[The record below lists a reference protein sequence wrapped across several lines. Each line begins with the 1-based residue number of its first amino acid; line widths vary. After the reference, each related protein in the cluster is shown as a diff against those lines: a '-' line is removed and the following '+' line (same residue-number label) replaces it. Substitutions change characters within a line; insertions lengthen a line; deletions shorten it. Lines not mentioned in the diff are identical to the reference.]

1 MREIS
6 RLELTVVIGVL
17 LLSLVLRLANLSA
30 FVVHDEMRWACRS
43 VRFRNGL
50 TSRDWGETYRVG
62 HPGVVTMWL
71 GALSIG
77 PRGAQAEEICEAFDD
92 YRHFRSDDLPA
103 STKDELAEVGAM
115 VFQGRRG
122 VALFTWLC
130 IVAIY
135 LLTRSLWGG
144 RIGLVSLILVAL
156 DPFYLGL
163 SRFLHT
169 DAVLAS
175 LMTVS
180 VLALLNA
187 MRHRFSEPRGRML
200 LVLSGV
206 AGGLAVTQKSP
217 AGFLAPFLVLIIG
230 AGLLRRGDGRA
241 HGYEVLPM
249 LIAWGVTAAVTY
261 VGAWPAM
268 WSEPVET
275 VRKVL
280 GTATRYAA
288 EGHTPG
294 NFFLGRPVHD
304 PGWLFYPVAAL
315 FRLSPLVVLGLAGS
329 IVRLTL
335 RGPRQTAR
343 FSLLALLSYSGLFT
357 IFMSL
362 GDKMFDR
369 YMLPVFPALGIA
381 AAQGLVGGSERL
393 CQAIRRCVNGDRTSS
408 PPALLLPIVLVILV
422 AQVALVV
429 PHHPYYLTYYDPL
442 LGGAKKAQRV
452 LLVGWGEGYDQVAEY
467 LNGKPKAE
475 ELLVTTPT
483 TAAFAPLFEGETW
496 PMDRYFPWQSDY
508 VVFYISDVQRRQ
520 QPALLQRYLLN
531 PSRTPERVVSLHG
544 VDYAWVYHN
553 DDYEEAV
560 ARVEQLAQA
569 DRGECVLANGKS
581 LFVKHYKGNLPLHT
595 FSPEYDPKTRSYTY
609 PDLGTMSDFLDGIT
623 GGCSRIWYPR
633 YPEAEGDRYLN
644 LLEARGLL
652 LDRASFRQ
660 TEVTRHQLVD
670 PAVASRELDLAFEGL
685 RLVSYGVTDPPPAW
699 GRDGGIV
706 LTWEA
711 TEELEEDY
719 SVYLHVYDSHGHRIV
734 QGDSLI
740 VDRTLEPTSRWET
753 SATRSALYH
762 LAVPPGTP
770 PGVYDLEIGVYTL
783 ETGERLRLLG
793 SDEAANETDARVTV
807 EIGRPDEVPNPQDL
821 SIPRRVVV
829 PVTANLNLLGYE
841 LEPGRTGIA
850 EAMFAGETVGLRLF
864 WQANGAIDRD
874 YRLRLSLAGRDG
886 AIYGQEALDVTSTNH
901 PTSEWQPDELVADWY
916 YLSTEESV
924 PTGEATLSLELLD
937 VSGEPV
943 LVDPVEL
950 LDLWVQST
958 TPGSTPTV
966 DPEEPVSFTLGEGIS
981 LLGYTVDRR
990 AEPGETVAVTLYWRA
1005 DRAPDRDYKVF
1016 VHLYDGRG
1024 GILAQRDRHPGLG
1037 ARPTTNWEKGEI
1049 VADRYHVQL
1058 ASATPPGIYSLGI
1071 GLYDPAS
1078 GDRLFV
1084 YGPGGD
1090 RLPDDRVMLGNVEVE
1105 P

>member
-1 MREIS
+1 MRQIS
-6 RLELTVVIGVL
+6 RLELTVVTGVL

-50 TSRDWGETYRVG
+50 TSRDWAETYRVG

-77 PRGAQAEEICEAFDD
+77 RRGAQAEETCEAFDD

-103 STKDELAEVGAM
+103 TTKDELAEVGGM
-115 VFQGRRG
+115 LFQGRRG

-130 IVAIY
+130 IIAIY
-135 LLTRSLWGG
+135 LLTRSLWGW
-144 RIGLVSLILVAL
+144 RIALVSLILVAL

-217 AGFLAPFLVLIIG
+217 AGFLVLFLVLIIG

-241 HGYEVLPM
+241 HVYEALPM
-249 LIAWGVTAAVTY
+249 LIVWGVAAAVAY

-294 NFFLGRPVHD
+294 NFFLGKPVHD

-315 FRLSPLVVLGLAGS
+315 FRLSPLVLLGLAGS
-329 IVRLTL
+329 MVQLTL
-335 RGPRQTAR
+335 GGPRQTER
-343 FSLLALLSYSGLFT
+343 FGLLALLSYSGLFT

-369 YMLPVFPALGIA
+369 YMLPAFPPLGIA
-381 AAQGLVGGSERL
+381 AAHGLVGGSERL
-393 CQAIRRCVNGDRTSS
+393 CRAMRRGRRRDRTSS
-408 PPALLLPIVLVILV
+408 PPALLLPILVVLLV
-422 AQVALVV
+422 AQGALVV

-442 LGGAKKAQRV
+442 LGGAEQARRA
-452 LLVGWGEGYDQVAEY
+452 LLMGWGEGYDQVAEY
-467 LNGKPKAE
+467 LNGKPDAE
-475 ELLVTTPT
+475 ELHVTTPT

-508 VVFYISDVQRRQ
+508 VVFYISDVQRRR
-520 QPALLQRYLLN
+520 QPALLETYLLN
-531 PSRTPERVVSLHG
+531 PSRNPELVVSLHG

-553 DDYEEAV
+553 DDYQEAV
-560 ARVEQLAQA
+560 ACVERLAQA
-569 DRGECVLANGKS
+569 DREECVLANGKS
-581 LFVKHYKGNLPLHT
+581 LFVEHYKGDLPLHT
-595 FSPEYDPKTRSYTY
+595 FSPQYDPKTRSYTY
-609 PDLGTMSDFLDGIT
+609 PDLARMSDFLDGIT
-623 GGCSRIWYPR
+623 GGCSQMWYAR

-670 PAVASRELDLAFEGL
+670 PAVASWELDLAFEGL

-699 GRDGGIV
+699 GRDGGI
-706 LTWEA
+706 LLRWEA
-711 TEELEEDY
+711 TEVLKEDY
-719 SVYLHVYDSHGHRIV
+719 SAYLHAYDSHGHRIA
-734 QGDSLI
+734 QRDSLI
-740 VDRTLEPTSRWET
+740 VGRALEPTSQWET
-753 SATRSALYH
+753 GATKSALYH
-762 LAVPPGTP
+762 LTVPPGTP
-770 PGVYDLEIGVYTL
+770 PGEYDLEIGVYTL
-783 ETGERLRLLG
+783 DTGKRLRLRG
-793 SDEAANETDARVTV
+793 ADEAANETSARVKV
-807 EIGRPDEVPNPQDL
+807 EIGRPDEMPTPKDL
-821 SIPRRVVV
+821 SIPRRVAI
-829 PVTANLNLLGYE
+829 PLTADLNLLGYE
-841 LEPGRTGIA
+841 LEPGSTGVD

-864 WQANGAIDRD
+864 WQASGAMDQD
-874 YRLRLSLAGRDG
+874 YRLRLTLAGRDG
-886 AIYGQEALDVTSTNH
+886 AIYGQETFGLTSTDH
-901 PTSEWQPDELVADWY
+901 PTSQWQPDELVADWH
-916 YLSTEESV
+916 YLSTDESV

-937 VSGEPV
+937 ESAESV

-958 TPGSTPTV
+958 TPGSTPTA
-966 DPEEPVSFTLGEGIS
+966 DPEEPTSFTLGEGIN

-990 AEPGETVAVTLYWRA
+990 VEPGETVAVTLYWRA
-1005 DRAPDRDYKVF
+1005 DRELDRDYKVF

-1037 ARPTTNWEKGEI
+1037 ARPTTTWEKGE
-1049 VADRYHVQL
+1049 VLADRYHVDL
-1058 ASATPPGIYSLGI
+1058 PSATSPGIYPLGI

-1078 GDRLFV
+1078 GDRLPV

-1090 RLPDDRVMLGNVEVE
+1090 RLPDDRVMLRNIEVE
-1105 P
+1105 S